1 VAHQYV
7 DVFQALPMYTHAVWR
22 SSTHDVHAHVYV
34 QPCPLIEGS
43 YMGSYNGAHMGRV
56 AGAGMCM

>member
-1 VAHQYV
+1 
-7 DVFQALPMYTHAVWR
+7 MYTHAVWR